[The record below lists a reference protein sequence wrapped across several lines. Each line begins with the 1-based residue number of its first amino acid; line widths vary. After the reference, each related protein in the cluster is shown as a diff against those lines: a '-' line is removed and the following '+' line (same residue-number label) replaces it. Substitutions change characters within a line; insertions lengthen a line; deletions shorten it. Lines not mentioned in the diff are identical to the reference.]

1 MLQVDHLIPVD
12 WFVGCAMPMH
22 TTAHGAAQLDSIGK
36 ENDAINQCIATNDL
50 DEKLG
55 TADREEPEDEAHDHT
70 DHARH

>member
-50 DEKLG
+50 DEKLS
-55 TADREEPEDEAHDHT
+55 AAHWEEPEDEAHDHT